1 MNEDQREAII
11 RAGYRA
17 ASDNCPY
24 IRHSNEAILWYRGR
38 MQHALDQDQIEA
50 ARKQP
55 YCHSPLRIR
64 EWTSR

>member
-1 MNEDQREAII
+1 MTEAEREAII

-17 ASDNCPY
+17 ASNNCPY
-24 IRHSNEAILWYRGR
+24 ISHSNEAILWYRGR
-38 MQHALDQDQIEA
+38 MQHALDQDQIEIA
-50 ARKQP
+50 AREV